1 MVCVKTCLLATVLLG
16 GIISTM
22 ISSQF
27 TDIHDNLKNILDKEQ
42 MEYYKAISK
51 ERLAIYLIGLC
62 VGCLAGLIAVNAL
75 ADNPGRQTRICLFT
89 LVTLVVNIMVY
100 TLYPKSDYMLK
111 HLNKPE
117 QIDAWLKVYN
127 EMKLKKYI
135 GFSLGL
141 VAYMILGDGLLN

>member
-1 MVCVKTCLLATVLLG
+1 
-16 GIISTM
+16 
-22 ISSQF
+22 
-27 TDIHDNLKNILDKEQ
+27 
-42 MEYYKAISK
+42 
-51 ERLAIYLIGLC
+51 
-62 VGCLAGLIAVNAL
+62 
-75 ADNPGRQTRICLFT
+75 
-89 LVTLVVNIMVY
+89 MVY

-141 VAYMILGDGLLN
+141 VAYMILGDGLLD